1 MCFLECYKNWRKKK
15 SETKIQEV
23 AAQKEVEN
31 NVENLKVSIDRAQL
45 IEPLPK
51 GGEFHVRV
59 KDSEDNEFHDPRG
72 QMAMQE
78 PVRVKH
84 IVRFHNS

>member
-23 AAQKEVEN
+23 AAQQAVEN
-31 NVENLKVSIDRAQL
+31 NVENLKVSLDRAQL

-51 GGEFHVRV
+51 GGEVHVRIRYN
-59 KDSEDNEFHDPRG
+59 EDNQFHDPRG
-72 QMAMQE
+72 QMEMQE

-84 IVRFHNS
+84 IVRFNNA